1 MTMMRITTAMAVVMA
16 LVLAGCGGKE
26 EGGAPAPQPPP
37 AASGG
42 EHEGVMK
49 NMVAVC
55 SDYAATLATVKD
67 KATAEAAKPKLQ
79 GLALRMQAVQE
90 RMAALGEPPEAE
102 KQRLKE
108 KYEAAMAEAMQ
119 KMMTE
124 SMRVAMTPGA
134 NEVLREVFESMQPPA
149 GGAKESTAVP
159 PATPVL
165 PTLPPGVKPPVDA
178 PKAR

>member
-1 MTMMRITTAMAVVMA
+1 MTLMRTTTAMAVVLA

-42 EHEGVMK
+42 DHEEVMK
-49 NMVAVC
+49 SMVAVFG
-55 SDYAATLATVKD
+55 DYAATLATVKD
-67 KATAEAAKPKLQ
+67 KATAQAAKPKLQ
-79 GLALRMQAVQE
+79 GLVLRMQAVQN
-90 RMAALGEPPEAE
+90 RMAALGEPSEAE

-119 KMMTE
+119 KMMAET
-124 SMRVAMTPGA
+124 MRVAMTPGA
-134 NEVLREVFESMQPPA
+134 NEALREVFESMQPA
-149 GGAKESTAVP
+149 SGAKETAGP
-159 PATPVL
+159 APATPPL
-165 PTLPPGVKPPVDA
+165 PPLPPGVTPPGDA